1 MTLICNKWHV
11 FLEDQL
17 MRFNSIRVKSS
28 LPTVVM
34 SIIFII
40 ALASMS
46 YIINQL
52 SAALHAQSDSY
63 GKASAVIL
71 NADRDL
77 YQAKLAEQRIV
88 VSVGNVEEEE
98 KDRVENAQ
106 QVKDRF
112 NAFRQYLSTEPKVYK
127 SLGDF
132 DKAFNTWLSASNAL
146 VALDAS
152 SSAFAATE
160 QKSNASFSALRDI
173 LDKAGEAVNKHA
185 ETTKISLE
193 KKVSDFTRFAI
204 IIVVIGLFIVAWF
217 SYKVPKTLTDQVR
230 YLGQRIREISEGDG
244 DLTQRIEFSTKD
256 ELGDLASEFNGF
268 VERLR
273 GIISNIHQQSNALGE
288 TTSQLNNAA
297 IKTTGI
303 TNALANASASIV
315 SAGHEMDMSNQQMAT
330 VARDTADEAKNS
342 NDLTQNGLAAVNKS
356 QQAVTELVS
365 DIELAL
371 GRSGELQKSSE
382 NIASVLE
389 VIRNIAEQTNLL
401 ALNAAIEAARA
412 GEQGRGFAVVA
423 DEVRTLATRTQDS
436 TNEIESMIEQLKVN
450 VAESSKAIQ
459 NSRNNAEF
467 TVNNFGEVT
476 KTFDALRVSFSKVQ
490 EMAAQTAQATQ
501 EQSIVSNDINQN
513 MVSLKDQT
521 DSVQSVADMIQQQ
534 SQDITKL
541 YKALDQQVGS
551 FKV

>member
-1 MTLICNKWHV
+1 
-11 FLEDQL
+11 
-17 MRFNSIRVKSS
+17 MRLNSIRVKSS
-28 LPTVVM
+28 FPILVM
-34 SIIFII
+34 SITLIV
-40 ALASMS
+40 ALAAAV
-46 YIINQL
+46 YVVNQL
-52 SAALHAQSDSY
+52 TTALNVQTDSY
-63 GKASAVIL
+63 AKASAVIL

-77 YQAKLAEQRIV
+77 YQAKLAEQHIV
-88 VSVGNVEEEE
+88 TGIGNLADEE
-98 KDRVENAQ
+98 KDRTENAQ

-112 NAFRQYLSTEPKVYK
+112 NLFRQYLSAEPQVYK

-132 DKAFNTWLSASNAL
+132 DKAFTIWLNSSNAF
-146 VALDAS
+146 VVLDKNTS
-152 SSAFAATE
+152 TFAAAE
-160 QKSNASFSALRDI
+160 KKANADFSALRSI
-173 LDKAGEAVNKHA
+173 LDQAGEAVNKHA
-185 ETTKISLE
+185 EASKKAVIEEE
-193 KKVSDFTRFAI
+193 KAFEKMALVV
-204 IIVVIGLFIVAWF
+204 VVIGLLIAAWF
-217 SYKVPKTLTDQVR
+217 SYKTPKTLTNQVR

-256 ELGDLASEFNGF
+256 ELGDLANEFNDF
-268 VERLR
+268 VDRLR
-273 GIISNIHQQSNALGE
+273 GIIGSIHKQSDALGE
-288 TTSQLNNAA
+288 MTGQLNNVATQTA
-297 IKTTGI
+297 GI

-342 NDLTQNGLAAVNKS
+342 NSLTQSGMAAVNKS
-356 QQAVTELVS
+356 QHAITELVS

-382 NIASVLE
+382 SIASVLE

-436 TNEIESMIEQLKVN
+436 TNEIESMIEKLKIN

-459 NSRNNAEF
+459 NSRDNAES
-467 TVNNFGEVT
+467 TVSNFGEVT
-476 KTFDALRVSFSKVQ
+476 SIFDSLQESFAKVQ
-490 EMAAQTAQATQ
+490 DMAAQTAQATQ
-501 EQSIVSNDINQN
+501 EQSIVANDINQN

-521 DSVQSVADMIQQQ
+521 DSVQSVSDLIQQQ
-534 SQDITKL
+534 SKDITKL

>member
-1 MTLICNKWHV
+1 
-11 FLEDQL
+11 
-17 MRFNSIRVKSS
+17 MRLNSIRVKSS
-28 LPTVVM
+28 LPVVVM
-34 SIIFII
+34 SITFAI
-40 ALASMS
+40 AMTAMG
-46 YIINQL
+46 YIVNQL
-52 SAALHAQSDSY
+52 SAALDAQVDSY

-88 VSVGNVEEEE
+88 VGVGKLDDEE

-112 NAFRQYLSTEPKVYK
+112 NLFRQYLSAEPQIYN

-132 DKAFNTWLSASNAL
+132 DKAFTTWLNASNAF
-146 VALDAS
+146 VTLDKNAPT
-152 SSAFAATE
+152 FAAAE
-160 QKSNASFSALRDI
+160 KKANADFSALRGI
-173 LDKAGEAVNKHA
+173 LDKAGEAVNNHA
-185 ETTKISLE
+185 EESKKRIIEEE
-193 KKVSDFTRFAI
+193 KAFEKVAI
-204 IIVVIGLFIVAWF
+204 VIVLIGLLIAAWF
-217 SYKVPKTLTDQVR
+217 SYTTPKTLTNQVR

-256 ELGDLASEFNGF
+256 ELGDLANEFNDF
-268 VERLR
+268 VGRLR
-273 GIISNIHQQSNALGE
+273 VIIANIHKQSDALGE
-288 TTSQLNNAA
+288 MTGQLNSVAM
-297 IKTTGI
+297 KTSGI
-303 TNALANASASIV
+303 TTALANASASIV

-330 VARDTADEAKNS
+330 VARDTAEEAKTSNS
-342 NDLTQNGLAAVNKS
+342 LTQNGMTAVNKS
-356 QQAVTELVS
+356 QHAITELVS

-371 GRSGELQKSSE
+371 GRSDELQKSSE

-436 TNEIESMIEQLKVN
+436 TNEIESMIEKLKIN

-459 NSRNNAEF
+459 NSRDNAGF
-467 TVNNFGEVT
+467 TVENFDEVT
-476 KTFDALRVSFSKVQ
+476 KVFNSLQESFAKVQ
-490 EMAAQTAQATQ
+490 EMAAQTAQATE
-501 EQSIVSNDINQN
+501 EQSIVANDINQN

-521 DSVQSVADMIQQQ
+521 DSVQSVSDLIQQQ
-534 SQDITKL
+534 SKDITKL
-541 YKALDQQVGS
+541 YKNLDQQVGS

>member
-1 MTLICNKWHV
+1 
-11 FLEDQL
+11 

-28 LPTVVM
+28 LPVVVM
-34 SIIFII
+34 SITFVI
-40 ALASMS
+40 ALASMG

-52 SAALHAQSDSY
+52 SVALEAQAGSY
-63 GKASAVIL
+63 GKASSFIL

-88 VSVGNVEEEE
+88 TGVGNAKDE
-98 KDRVENAQ
+98 KQDIIDNAK

-112 NAFRQYLSTEPKVYK
+112 NLFRQHLSAEPKVYQ

-132 DKAFNTWLSASNAL
+132 DGAFTAWLNASNAF
-146 VALDAS
+146 VALDKNAPTFTD
-152 SSAFAATE
+152 AE
-160 QKSNASFSALRDI
+160 KKSNANFEALRSI
-173 LDKAGEAVNKHA
+173 LDKAGEAVNKQSA
-185 ETTKISLE
+185 LAKTNTNEQVL
-193 KKVSDFTRFAI
+193 VFQRFAFT
-204 IIVVIGLFIVAWF
+204 VVIIGLLIAVWF
-217 SYKVPKTLTDQVR
+217 SYKTPKTLTDQVR

-244 DLTQRIEFSTKD
+244 DLTQRIEFTTKD
-256 ELGDLASEFNGF
+256 ELGDLAHEFNGF

-273 GIISNIHQQSNALGE
+273 GIISNIHQQSNALGQ
-288 TTSQLNNAA
+288 TTNQLNNAA
-297 IKTTGI
+297 TKTSDITG
-303 TNALANASASIV
+303 ALANASASIV
-315 SAGHEMDMSNQQMAT
+315 SAGHEMDMSNQQMAA

-342 NDLTQNGLAAVNKS
+342 NNLTQNGLAAVTKS
-356 QQAVTELVS
+356 QHAVTELVA

-371 GRSGELQKSSE
+371 SRSGELQKSSE

-436 TNEIESMIEQLKVN
+436 TNEIESMIEQLKIN

-459 NSRNNAEF
+459 SSRDNAEF

-501 EQSIVSNDINQN
+501 EQSIVANDINQN

-521 DSVQSVADMIQQQ
+521 DSVQSVSDMIQQQ

-541 YKALDQQVGS
+541 YKALDKQVGS

>member
-1 MTLICNKWHV
+1 
-11 FLEDQL
+11 
-17 MRFNSIRVKSS
+17 MRWNSIRVKSS
-28 LPTVVM
+28 LPVLVM
-34 SIIFII
+34 SITFIT
-40 ALASMS
+40 ALVSMG

-52 SAALHAQSDSY
+52 STALNVQADSY

-88 VSVGNVEEEE
+88 VGVGKLDDEE

-112 NAFRQYLSTEPKVYK
+112 NLFRQYLSAEPQVYK

-132 DKAFNTWLSASNAL
+132 DKAFTAWLNSSNAF
-146 VALDAS
+146 VALEKNAPN
-152 SSAFAATE
+152 FAAVE
-160 QKSNASFSALRDI
+160 QKNIADFNALRDI
-173 LDKAGEAVNKHA
+173 LDQAGEAVNNYA
-185 ETTKISLE
+185 ETSKKLVIEQEEEFE
-193 KKVSDFTRFAI
+193 KMA
-204 IIVVIGLFIVAWF
+204 IIVVIIGLLIAAWF
-217 SYKVPKTLTDQVR
+217 SYSTPKTLTNQVR

-256 ELGDLASEFNGF
+256 ELGDLANEFNEF
-268 VERLR
+268 VGRLR
-273 GIISNIHQQSNALGE
+273 GIIGSIHKQSDALGE
-288 TTSQLNNAA
+288 MTGQLNNVASQTA
-297 IKTTGI
+297 GI
-303 TNALANASASIV
+303 TTALANASASIV

-342 NDLTQNGLAAVNKS
+342 NSLTQSGMAAVNKS
-356 QQAVTELVS
+356 QHAITELVS

-371 GRSGELQKSSE
+371 GRSGELEKSSE
-382 NIASVLE
+382 SIASVLE

-436 TNEIESMIEQLKVN
+436 TNEIESMIEKLKVN

-459 NSRNNAEF
+459 NSRDNASS
-467 TVNNFGEVT
+467 TVSNFGEVT
-476 KTFDALRVSFSKVQ
+476 SVFNSLQESFAKVQ
-490 EMAAQTAQATQ
+490 DMAAHTAQATQ
-501 EQSIVSNDINQN
+501 EQSIVSNDINRN

-521 DSVQSVADMIQQQ
+521 DSVQSVSDLIQQQ
-534 SQDITKL
+534 SKDITKL
-541 YKALDQQVGS
+541 YTVLDQQVGS

>member
-1 MTLICNKWHV
+1 
-11 FLEDQL
+11 

-77 YQAKLAEQRIV
+77 YQAKLAEQRII

-160 QKSNASFSALRDI
+160 QKSNASFSTLRDI

-541 YKALDQQVGS
+541 YKALDQQVGN

>member
-1 MTLICNKWHV
+1 
-11 FLEDQL
+11 
-17 MRFNSIRVKSS
+17 MRLNSIRVKSS
-28 LPTVVM
+28 LPVLVM
-34 SIIFII
+34 SVTFIV
-40 ALASMS
+40 ALLSMGH
-46 YIINQL
+46 IINQL
-52 SAALHAQSDSY
+52 TAALNVQADSY
-63 GKASAVIL
+63 AKATSVIL

-88 VSVGNVEEEE
+88 DGFGDPKSEDA
-98 KDRVENAQ
+98 DRLENAQ

-112 NAFRQYLSTEPKVYK
+112 NLFRQYLSKEPKVYQ

-132 DKAFNTWLSASNAL
+132 DKAFTTWLNASNAF
-146 VALDAS
+146 VAMDKNAPN
-152 SSAFAATE
+152 FAAAE
-160 QKSNASFSALRDI
+160 QKSNADFSALRGI

-185 ETTKISLE
+185 ASTKTVIEE
-193 KKVSDFTRFAI
+193 KVASFEKFAF
-204 IIVVIGLFIVAWF
+204 IIVIVGLLIAVWF
-217 SYKVPKTLTDQVR
+217 SYKTPKTLSHQVR

-244 DLTQRIEFSTKD
+244 DLTQQIEFSTKD
-256 ELGDLASEFNGF
+256 ELGDLADEFNEF
-268 VERLR
+268 VNRLR
-273 GIISNIHQQSNALGE
+273 GIIGSIHKQSDALGKM
-288 TTSQLNNAA
+288 TVQLNNAA
-297 IKTTGI
+297 AQTSGITTG
-303 TNALANASASIV
+303 LANASTSIV

-342 NDLTQNGLAAVNKS
+342 NTLTQSGMAAVNKS
-356 QQAVTELVS
+356 QHAVTELVS

-371 GRSGELQKSSE
+371 SRSDELQKSSE

-436 TNEIESMIEQLKVN
+436 TNEIESMIEKLKVN

-459 NSRNNAEF
+459 NSRDNAEF

-476 KTFDALRVSFSKVQ
+476 TIFTSLQTSFGKVQ
-490 EMAAQTAQATQ
+490 EMAAHTAQATQ
-501 EQSIVSNDINQN
+501 EQSIVANDINQN
-513 MVSLKDQT
+513 MVSLKEQS
-521 DSVQSVADMIQQQ
+521 DSVQSVSDLIQQQ
-534 SQDITKL
+534 AQDITKL
-541 YKALDQQVGS
+541 YKSLDQQVGS